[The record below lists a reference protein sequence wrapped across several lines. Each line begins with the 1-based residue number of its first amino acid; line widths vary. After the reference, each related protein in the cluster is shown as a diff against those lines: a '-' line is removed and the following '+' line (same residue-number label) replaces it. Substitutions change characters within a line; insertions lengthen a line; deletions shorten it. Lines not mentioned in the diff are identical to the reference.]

1 MSRLQP
7 RLTKQQKRQIRIEQR
22 ESRNKLK
29 LVDIIPLTSN
39 QRRAFNS
46 YYEDKN
52 LFLHGIAGTG
62 KTFISSY
69 LAIKDVEREYYDKL
83 IFYRSA
89 VPSRDMGFMPGNI
102 KEKTRL
108 YEAPYY
114 AIFQRLY
121 GRGDAYEILTQ
132 KELVE
137 FESTSYVRGI
147 TIEDAVVIVD
157 EVQNLS
163 PQELNSLITR
173 IGENCRVVFCG
184 DIRQTDLTKR
194 HDPTGLIDFYK
205 IVQGMSCFDVVEF
218 GAEDIIRS
226 SLVKEYIQTR
236 MRLEDEGKI
245 SAISHYA

>member
-1 MSRLQP
+1 MSRVQP
-7 RLTKQQKRQIRIEQR
+7 RLTKQQKRQIRNEQR

-29 LVDIIPLTSN
+29 LLDIIPLTPN
-39 QRRAFNS
+39 QRRAFNA

-69 LAIKDVEREYYDKL
+69 LAIKDIERDYYDKL

-121 GRGDAYEILTQ
+121 GRKDAYDLLKQ

-137 FESTSYVRGI
+137 FESTSFVRGI

-173 IGENCRVVFCG
+173 IGDNCRIIFCG

-194 HDPTGLIDFYK
+194 HDPTGLVDFYK
-205 IVQGMSCFDVVEF
+205 IVQHMSCFEVVEF
-218 GAEDIIRS
+218 EVEDIIRS
-226 SLVKEYIQTR
+226 PLVKEYITTR
-236 MRLEDEGKI
+236 TRLENEGHI
-245 SAISHYA
+245 ESLHS

>member
-7 RLTKQQKRQIRIEQR
+7 RLTKQQKRQIRNEMR
-22 ESRNKLK
+22 ENRNKLK
-29 LVDIIPLTSN
+29 LLDIIPLTPN
-39 QRRAFNS
+39 QKRAFNS
-46 YYEDKN
+46 YNEDKN

-69 LAIKDVEREYYDKL
+69 LAIKDIEKDFYDKL

-114 AIFQRLY
+114 AIFQKLY
-121 GRGDAYEILTQ
+121 GRTDAYDILKQ

-173 IGENCRVVFCG
+173 IGENCRVIFCG

-194 HDPTGLIDFYK
+194 HDPTGLVDFYK
-205 IVQGMSCFDVVEF
+205 IVQHMSCFDVVEF
-218 GAEDIIRS
+218 TADDIIRS
-226 SLVKEYIQTR
+226 NLVKEYITTR
-236 MRLEDEGKI
+236 MKLENDGHIE
-245 SAISHYA
+245 SLYA